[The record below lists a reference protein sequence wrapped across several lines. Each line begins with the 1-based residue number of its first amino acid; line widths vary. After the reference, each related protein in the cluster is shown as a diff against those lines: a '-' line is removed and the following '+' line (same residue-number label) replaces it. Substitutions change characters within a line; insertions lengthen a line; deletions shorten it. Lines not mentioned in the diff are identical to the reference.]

1 MRGEPVVRREN
12 AAAAGD
18 GTQATRPLKPLSPQ
32 CKGFTRRGTP
42 CRFLPEAGQDFCI
55 WHSPD
60 PEQQQKAKAA
70 AHKGSLYSMPR
81 HLAPDAPAAS
91 IRNLEDAL
99 ALTEETV
106 NGVRTGILS
115 PNIANSVFYGIS
127 VAAKLLELQVLDKL
141 EAIEAAI
148 AVRASRRVT

>member
-1 MRGEPVVRREN
+1 VERETKET
-12 AAAAGD
+12 AATKPGD
-18 GTQATRPLKPLSPQ
+18 GKVTHPLKPLAPQ

-42 CRFLPEAGQDFCI
+42 CRFMPEAGQDFCI

-81 HLAPDAPAAS
+81 HLASDAPAAS
-91 IRNLEDAL
+91 IRSLDDAL
-99 ALTEETV
+99 LLTEDTL
-106 NGVRTGILS
+106 NSVRTGILS
-115 PNIANSVFYGIS
+115 PNIANSVFYGVS

-141 EAIEAAI
+141 EAIEAA
-148 AVRASRRVT
+148 VSLRATRRTDA